1 MCERKNI
8 ILGILNFIFI
18 FLKFKILSIMLK
30 KQFLKKKSLCKVT
43 FVLPAKACKAATSV
57 KLVGDFNEWNTE
69 AAVELKGLKTGDFK
83 AVVSLKT
90 GKDYQF
96 RYLIDGEKWENDW
109 EADEYVTNEHGTE
122 NSVVVLSEALAN

>member
-1 MCERKNI
+1 
-8 ILGILNFIFI
+8 
-18 FLKFKILSIMLK
+18 MLK

-43 FVLPAKACKAATSV
+43 FVLPAKACEAATSV

-83 AVVSLKT
+83 AVVSLET

-109 EADEYVTNEHGTE
+109 EADEYITNEHGTE